1 MGCQATKFLLLGLHL
16 NILGQPSD
24 TLSVSL
30 AHDNTAHEDLNRTNA
45 LERNLALTSSLVET
59 KLVTQLILA
68 DGIGVVDLVSEN
80 KERHLG
86 EVLHGEKS
94 IQFGLGL
101 VESLVVDGVTQE
113 HNTGHFGEIILPE
126 TTGLLVT
133 TEIEGGETVVADG
146 KLLGGR
152 VGCRLQDGDTV
163 VLQHVQQGGLSCI
176 IESEEQKL
184 GAFGEKAERCKDI
197 VEPVDNPHGE
207 GVVRKGS
214 RERVEIGRRSQT

>member
-1 MGCQATKFLLLGLHL
+1 M
-16 NILGQPSD
+16 
-24 TLSVSL
+24 
-30 AHDNTAHEDLNRTNA
+30 
-45 LERNLALTSSLVET
+45 
-59 KLVTQLILA
+59 TQLILA

-94 IQFGLGL
+94 VQFGLGL

-126 TTGLLVT
+126 TTGYSNISSTSVLGNDKCMRLRDSHTLLVT
-133 TEIEGGETVVADG
+133 TEIEGGEAVVADG

-163 VLQHVQQGGLSCI
+163 VLLNAHVS
-176 IESEEQKL
+176 
-184 GAFGEKAERCKDI
+184 A
-197 VEPVDNPHGE
+197 
-207 GVVRKGS
+207 VR
-214 RERVEIGRRSQT
+214 RFP